1 LGLVRFDSV
10 PGATRFALAPG
21 FHISRLWRWLSYF
34 APLALA
40 FIFRAFGAGFHI
52 SRLWRW
58 LSYFAPLAL
67 AIVFRAF
74 GAGFHIS
81 RLWRFR
87 S

>member
-1 LGLVRFDSV
+1 
-10 PGATRFALAPG
+10 
-21 FHISRLWRWLSYF
+21 
-34 APLALA
+34 LALA

-58 LSYFAPLAL
+58 LSYFVP
-67 AIVFRAF
+67 F